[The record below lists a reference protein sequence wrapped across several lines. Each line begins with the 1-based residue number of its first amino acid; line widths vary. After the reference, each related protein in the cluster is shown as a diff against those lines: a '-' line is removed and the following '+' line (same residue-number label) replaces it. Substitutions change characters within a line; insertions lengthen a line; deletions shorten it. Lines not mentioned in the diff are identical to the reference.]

1 MNISF
6 GQIFLNHLPPLA
18 LIYIILITIFFLI
31 DRKKEIKRNSAYII
45 FISITFL
52 FNLIVGLN
60 VLGTIGAV
68 LMVLGIALFIMWLIK
83 VIKSNKKYTKKDNKI
98 YSIIKISILILYTI
112 FIGIYILI
120 IISKSNNVLGHYVY
134 EGKLNTLQYTQYIK
148 LFDNELCEFN
158 SGVYTYTECNYIVR
172 DTLLYLTI
180 ENNKG
185 KKIVQTYT
193 FNNDRTTIIDD
204 DDKKI
209 IYVKQYDY

>member
-6 GQIFLNHLPPLA
+6 EQLFLNHLPPLA
-18 LIYIILITIFFLI
+18 IIYVILIVIFFLI
-31 DRKKEIKRNSAYII
+31 DKKKEIKRNNTYII

-52 FNLIVGLN
+52 LNLIVGLN
-60 VLGTIGAV
+60 VLGVIGIIF
-68 LMVLGIALFIMWLIK
+68 MILGIMLFILWLIK

-172 DTLLYLTI
+172 DTLLYLII

-185 KKIVQTYT
+185 KKIVQAYT
-193 FNNDRTTIIDD
+193 FNNDRTTITDNDD
-204 DDKKI
+204 EKI